1 MGVQR
6 PAEVRFLHGKNNDVL
21 GHELSNSSNNSSVSF
36 SSGTARKQQYD
47 GIFMQ
52 KSATMLYLLLYMIQ
66 LVVLVV
72 LVVIFSFIFAM
83 AEAALFSVP
92 LTKAKLLAEK
102 NVFGGKTFLAIKE
115 HPSRPIATLVLLN
128 NITNIVGSIF
138 IGHMA
143 TKVLGDSTLG
153 LISAVVTFLIVVF
166 GEILPKT
173 IGENYA
179 EGISLAFANPLRFL
193 TRVFTPFTYLLHGLT
208 KHFLKK
214 KRYTSEEEL
223 RLLSQLGRL
232 EGSIEKDEHDMINRV
247 FTLNDLSARD
257 IMTPRTV
264 MEGVQNSAKLNDLG
278 EFLFHKAYSRL
289 PVFGESMDNVVG
301 VLSTKK
307 ALSTM
312 AQGHGDMLV
321 NELMDKP
328 FAVSE
333 KLRVDTLLTILQKQR
348 IHMAIV
354 QDEFGGTAGIVTL
367 EDALEQLVGE
377 IVDETDDIVDLRE
390 EAKRIQE

>member
-1 MGVQR
+1 
-6 PAEVRFLHGKNNDVL
+6 
-21 GHELSNSSNNSSVSF
+21 
-36 SSGTARKQQYD
+36 
-47 GIFMQ
+47 MQ
-52 KSATMLYLLLYMIQ
+52 LT
-66 LVVLVV
+66 VLVV
-72 LVVIFSFIFAM
+72 LVIIFSFIFAM
-83 AEAALFSVP
+83 IEAALFSVP

-102 NVFGGKTFLAIKE
+102 QVFGGKAFLAIKE

-138 IGHMA
+138 VGHVA
-143 TKVLGDSTLG
+143 TQVLGDSTLG
-153 LISAVVTFLIVVF
+153 AVSAVVTFLIVVF

-179 EGISLAFANPLRFL
+179 EHVSLSFAVPLRFL
-193 TRVFTPFTYLLHGLT
+193 TRLFTPFTYLLEGMT

-214 KRYTSEEEL
+214 KKYTSEEEL

-247 FTLNDLSARD
+247 FTLNDLCARD

-264 MEGVQNSAKLNDLG
+264 MEGVHSTARLNDLG

-301 VLSTKK
+301 ILSTKK

-312 AQGHGDMLV
+312 AQGRSDTLV
-321 NELMDKP
+321 SEIMDRP